1 MQSGPTIDRW
11 IYGITDLDLRTI
23 HPIKIYEAITEPSAG
38 LGYLIIYILMQPQGI
53 HELKTLFSFKND
65 KWAYFSDTHDESG
78 LPKISGSGPV
88 PGMAAGTG
96 GGAGE
101 GGGGEG
107 GVSKSNSGV
116 IGGDDRDMTMT
127 TTVDL
132 DAASYSSSLATHP
145 SHNNNNAT
153 NNNTT
158 ANNSEMSLSDPSSST
173 NQQPI
178 YFPAHTSPLPS
189 PASTRPN
196 SSTRNRVYS
205 LSSTLQHPSHTHPTS
220 PTDPTRIN
228 TGRSSNPAGMCIY
241 LYTFICVYYTCIC
254 IYYTCIYM
262 RVLTVLHTYLSC

>member
-1 MQSGPTIDRW
+1 
-11 IYGITDLDLRTI
+11 
-23 HPIKIYEAITEPSAG
+23 
-38 LGYLIIYILMQPQGI
+38 MQPQGI

-65 KWAYFSDTHDESG
+65 KWAYFSDIHDESG

-96 GGAGE
+96 T
-101 GGGGEG
+101 GGGTGGGGGVGEG
-107 GVSKSNSGV
+107 GVSKSNGGV

-132 DAASYSSSLATHP
+132 DAASYCSSLATTHP
-145 SHNNNNAT
+145 TT

-158 ANNSEMSLSDPSSST
+158 TTNNNNNNSSNVNNSEMSLSDPNSST

-196 SSTRNRVYS
+196 STRNRVYS
-205 LSSTLQHPSHTHPTS
+205 LSSTFQHPSHTHPTS

-228 TGRSSNPAGMCIY
+228 TGRSSNTAGMCIY
-241 LYTFICVYYTCIC
+241 
-254 IYYTCIYM
+254 
-262 RVLTVLHTYLSC
+262 

>member
-65 KWAYFSDTHDESG
+65 KWAYFSDIHDESG
-78 LPKISGSGPV
+78 LPKISGSGPAT
-88 PGMAAGTG
+88 MTGTG
-96 GGAGE
+96 GGAGGVVGGGV

-132 DAASYSSSLATHP
+132 DAASYSSSLATTYP
-145 SHNNNNAT
+145 THNNNTNNNNNNNS

-158 ANNSEMSLSDPSSST
+158 VNNSEMALSDPNAST

-189 PASTRPN
+189 PASTLPN
-196 SSTRNRVYS
+196 STTRNRVYS
-205 LSSTLQHPSHTHPTS
+205 LSSTFQHPSHTHPTS

-228 TGRSSNPAGMCIY
+228 TGRSSNTAGMRIY
-241 LYTFICVYYTCIC
+241 LYTYVC
-254 IYYTCIYM
+254 IYYTCIVY
-262 RVLTVLHTYLSC
+262 

>member
-1 MQSGPTIDRW
+1 MIDITSPCYTLVIICANTLPPYILLVQSGPTIDRW

-65 KWAYFSDTHDESG
+65 KWAYFSDIHDESG

-88 PGMAAGTG
+88 PGIAGTGVTGTG
-96 GGAGE
+96 GGAAGE
-101 GGGGEG
+101 VGGEG

-132 DAASYSSSLATHP
+132 DAASYSSSLATTHP
-145 SHNNNNAT
+145 TH

-158 ANNSEMSLSDPSSST
+158 NSNNNSNNNTTVNDSEMSLSDPNSST

-189 PASTRPN
+189 SR
-196 SSTRNRVYS
+196 
-205 LSSTLQHPSHTHPTS
+205 LHPT
-220 PTDPTRIN
+220 
-228 TGRSSNPAGMCIY
+228 
-241 LYTFICVYYTCIC
+241 
-254 IYYTCIYM
+254 
-262 RVLTVLHTYLSC
+262 